1 MKTKIKKEASAEII
15 SVPVLKQS
23 AQNSVSNQLDGI
35 NEPPYPFDILAKI
48 YTYNGYHT
56 KCINLKASLTVSL
69 GYEIVN
75 SDTSLSV
82 TQNEEYKRLSSFFE
96 NHFNY
101 AGQPFLDTLLA
112 VQTDFEIYGNAFI
125 EVVRNLSGEI
135 VELYH
140 IPAIDIKLKYDSAK
154 KKLFAIQS
162 NSGLTGVVFAPFG
175 DYKYARSHNYSEY
188 LFIKNY
194 NPENRFYGIPE
205 YIGSLSSILLDR
217 NASEYNINKFNNNA
231 VPETIITISGAR
243 FDKNAKEKISE
254 FFQQKVQGV
263 SNAGRSLIL
272 EVEDENTKFEVKPIG
287 AEIKEASFRY
297 LRLDVRDEIIAT
309 HGVPKRLLNMIESS
323 SWNNSSESKNQLK
336 IFQDCIIQPRQ
347 TKIENIINRF
357 IICEGLG
364 IKNLKIKLN
373 KLYVDD
379 ARSDADYYTKL
390 FNIGVLTTNEIRE
403 ELGYDIVDS

>member
-1 MKTKIKKEASAEII
+1 MKTKIKKEATAEII

-23 AQNSVSNQLDGI
+23 TQTSVSNQLDGI
-35 NEPPYPFDILAKI
+35 KEPPFPFATLAKI

-75 SDTSLSV
+75 SDISLPV
-82 TQNEEYKRLSSFFE
+82 PENEEYKHLSSFFE

-101 AGQPFLDTLLA
+101 AGQTFLDTLLA

-135 VELYH
+135 IELYH
-140 IPAIDIKLKYDSAK
+140 IPAVDIKLKYDSEK
-154 KKLFAIQS
+154 KKLFAVQS
-162 NSGLTGVVFAPFG
+162 NSGLPGIVFAPFG
-175 DYKYARSHNYSEY
+175 DYKYARSHNISEY

-205 YIGSLSSILLDR
+205 YIGALSSILLDR

-272 EVEDENTKFEVKPIG
+272 EVEDENTKFEVKPVG
-287 AEIKEASFRY
+287 AEIKDASFRY
-297 LRLDVRDEIIAT
+297 LRLDVRDEIIST

-323 SWNNSSESKNQLK
+323 AWNNSAESKNQLK

-347 TKIENIINRF
+347 TKIENIINKF
-357 IICEGLG
+357 IISEGLG
-364 IKNLKIKLN
+364 IKNLKLKLN

-390 FNIGVLTTNEIRE
+390 FNIGVLTQSEIRE
-403 ELGYDIVDS
+403 ELGYAIFPS